1 MKTNNF
7 RGASWDSLFLSFVK
21 IVTTLSTMIQ
31 TKLLATGLSLEEYGS
46 YSQANMVVSI
56 GTSLIMLGLG
66 DAINYFYNSSD
77 MALNHSN
84 KNKIINTIFLIEI
97 FAGLSFAFAVVLF
110 RRNIANYFSNYF
122 LGALLIVAAFKPVLD
137 NLLYFYQVL
146 YVSTGRAKTIAVR
159 NLIIT
164 LLRIIAIYICVNMM
178 NSVAYIFVTL
188 ILLDLLQLIF
198 FKLNFAANDFTICP
212 FNVSVSYIKQIL
224 TYSLP
229 MGMFAITNMLSRE
242 IDKLVVGRLTDTE
255 TLAIYANCSKIL
267 PFDIIVVSFATV
279 LIPYIMRYISSGEK
293 SKAAM
298 IFSNYMKIGYYSVWI
313 LGVAVLITS
322 NQVITMLY
330 TETYVQGNTVFII
343 YVLDSMLKFA
353 SMHLILTAGG
363 KSKQIM
369 LYSLATMLLNL
380 ILNIALYF
388 AFGIVGPALATLFTT
403 GLYTYFILR
412 SSVKLIGVKW
422 KDVIDFKDMAS
433 FSATLMAS
441 GIAFYVLNQVLLNV
455 SVNQYVAMLISAGGF
470 CILNLFVNLKRIM
483 KTLQSVNELRM

>member
-164 LLRIIAIYICVNMM
+164 LLRIIAIYIC
-178 NSVAYIFVTL
+178 I
-188 ILLDLLQLIF
+188 
-198 FKLNFAANDFTICP
+198 
-212 FNVSVSYIKQIL
+212 
-224 TYSLP
+224 
-229 MGMFAITNMLSRE
+229 
-242 IDKLVVGRLTDTE
+242 
-255 TLAIYANCSKIL
+255 
-267 PFDIIVVSFATV
+267 
-279 LIPYIMRYISSGEK
+279 
-293 SKAAM
+293 
-298 IFSNYMKIGYYSVWI
+298 
-313 LGVAVLITS
+313 
-322 NQVITMLY
+322 
-330 TETYVQGNTVFII
+330 
-343 YVLDSMLKFA
+343 
-353 SMHLILTAGG
+353 
-363 KSKQIM
+363 
-369 LYSLATMLLNL
+369 
-380 ILNIALYF
+380 
-388 AFGIVGPALATLFTT
+388 
-403 GLYTYFILR
+403 YFI
-412 SSVKLIGVKW
+412 
-422 KDVIDFKDMAS
+422 
-433 FSATLMAS
+433 
-441 GIAFYVLNQVLLNV
+441 
-455 SVNQYVAMLISAGGF
+455 
-470 CILNLFVNLKRIM
+470 
-483 KTLQSVNELRM
+483 